1 MKKNLELWVII
12 AMLMVTCFVSGCS
25 ERIATD
31 EILEEI
37 PVAEE
42 DPIDEIIES
51 MALRQKIAGLI
62 IVGLE
67 ETSVN
72 ERVRQRWSEYPFGG
86 VILFE
91 RNYIRDDWLKDFTS
105 ELQLLTA
112 PDYPLIICI
121 DEEGGAISRLPGE
134 NFPAAAEM
142 AMMTESDVLQVGR
155 AIGEKLINHG
165 INTNLAPVL
174 DVNIDP
180 RNTVIGNRSFG
191 SDPTVVGKY
200 GVAFYQGLSDSKVI
214 AVGKHYPGHGSTLID
229 SHIALPVLDKNFAEL
244 KAFELIPFIKAV
256 EADIPIIMT
265 AHLVVSGIDDK
276 PATMSEEMIEI
287 LRNEIGFDGVVISD
301 DLEMGALVENYSW
314 EEIVVGTFTAGVDLL
329 LISHSPELQAEAVVI
344 LEEAYKEGIINDEMI
359 NQSLRRV
366 LKIRST
372 IKQVEAVQ
380 NIDNNEP

>member
-1 MKKNLELWVII
+1 MKKNLELWVFIV
-12 AMLMVTCFVSGCS
+12 MLMVICLVSGCS

-51 MALRQKIAGLI
+51 MTLRQKIAGLI

-86 VILFE
+86 IILFE

-105 ELQLLTA
+105 EIQLLTA

-142 AMMTESDVLQVGR
+142 AMMTEGDVLQVGR
-155 AIGEKLINHG
+155 AIGEKLINYG

-200 GVAFYQGLSDSKVI
+200 GVAFYQGLSESKVM

-244 KAFELIPFIKAV
+244 KSFELIPFIKAV

-276 PATMSEEMIEI
+276 PATMSKKMIEI

-314 EEIVVGTFTAGVDLL
+314 EEIVVGTFTAGCWC
-329 LISHSPELQAEAVVI
+329 
-344 LEEAYKEGIINDEMI
+344 
-359 NQSLRRV
+359 
-366 LKIRST
+366 
-372 IKQVEAVQ
+372 
-380 NIDNNEP
+380 

>member
-1 MKKNLELWVII
+1 
-12 AMLMVTCFVSGCS
+12 
-25 ERIATD
+25 
-31 EILEEI
+31 
-37 PVAEE
+37 
-42 DPIDEIIES
+42 
-51 MALRQKIAGLI
+51 
-62 IVGLE
+62 
-67 ETSVN
+67 
-72 ERVRQRWSEYPFGG
+72 
-86 VILFE
+86 
-91 RNYIRDDWLKDFTS
+91 
-105 ELQLLTA
+105 LLTA

>member
-1 MKKNLELWVII
+1 MKQNLKLWILI
-12 AMLMVTCFVSGCS
+12 TMLVVTCFVSGCS
-25 ERIATD
+25 ERIGND

-37 PVAEE
+37 PVAEV
-42 DPIDEIIES
+42 DPIDEIIKS
-51 MALRQKIAGLI
+51 MTLRQKIAGLI

-72 ERVRQRWSEYPFGG
+72 ELVRQRWSEYPFGG

-112 PDYPLIICI
+112 SDYPLIICI

-134 NFPAAAEM
+134 IFPTAAEM
-142 AMMTESDVLQVGR
+142 AMMSEGDVLQVGR
-155 AIGEKLINHG
+155 AIGEKLISYG

-174 DVNIDP
+174 DVNVDP

-191 SDPTVVGKY
+191 SDPIMVGEY
-200 GVAFYQGLSDSKVI
+200 GVAFYQGLAYSKVI
-214 AVGKHYPGHGSTLID
+214 AVGKHYPGHGSTLVD

-256 EADIPIIMT
+256 EVDIPIIMT

-276 PATMSEEMIEI
+276 PVTMSKKMIEI
-287 LRNEIGFDGVVISD
+287 LRNEIGFEGVVISD
-301 DLEMGALVENYSW
+301 DLEMAALVENYDW
-314 EEIVVGTFTAGVDLL
+314 EEIVVGAFTAGVDLL
-329 LISHSPELQAEAVVI
+329 LISHSLELQAEAVVI

-359 NQSLRRV
+359 DQSLSRV
-366 LKIRST
+366 LKVRST
-372 IKQVEAVQ
+372 FKQVEAVQ
-380 NIDNNEP
+380 SIDNNGP

>member
-1 MKKNLELWVII
+1 MKQNLELWIFI
-12 AMLMVTCFVSGCS
+12 AMLVVTCFVSGCS
-25 ERIATD
+25 ERIGND
-31 EILEEI
+31 EILDEI
-37 PVAEE
+37 PAAEV
-42 DPIDEIIES
+42 DPIDEIIKS
-51 MALRQKIAGLI
+51 MTLRQKIAGLI

-67 ETSVN
+67 ETLVN
-72 ERVRQRWSEYPFGG
+72 ELIRQRWSEYPFGG

-112 PDYPLIICI
+112 SDYPLIICI

-134 NFPAAAEM
+134 IFPTAAEM
-142 AMMTESDVLQVGR
+142 AMMTEGDVLQVGR
-155 AIGEKLINHG
+155 AIGEKLIGYG

-174 DVNIDP
+174 DVNVDP
-180 RNTVIGNRSFG
+180 RNTVIGKRSFG
-191 SDPTVVGKY
+191 SDPIMVGEY
-200 GVAFYQGLSDSKVI
+200 GVAFYKGLADSKVI
-214 AVGKHYPGHGSTLID
+214 AVGKHYPGHGSTLVD

-276 PATMSEEMIEI
+276 PATMSRKMIEI

-301 DLEMGALVENYSW
+301 DLEMDALVENYDW
-314 EEIVVGTFTAGVDLL
+314 KEIVVGTFTAGVDLL

-359 NQSLRRV
+359 DQSLSRV
-366 LKIRST
+366 LKVRST
-372 IKQVEAVQ
+372 FKQVEAAQ
-380 NIDNNEP
+380 NIDNNGP